1 MAKYILKRILYMVL
15 ILLIVTTITFFLLH
29 AIPGDPITKMVQD
42 LPEETRQV
50 YLRTYGFDR
59 PVLEQYFLY
68 MKQLFTGDLGQSL
81 RYPGRKVAEIV
92 SNYSPVSALVGGI
105 SLAVGVFIG
114 IACGMIAALKNDRL
128 PDRVIMV
135 LALLGTTIPTF
146 VIASVL
152 QFALTVTWRV
162 FPTTGYNG
170 AEYLV
175 LPVLCMCVGPLATYA
190 RYMRSSM
197 LDVVNQD
204 YILTAEAKGLSGRRI
219 VFRHMLRNSLLPC
232 VTMICVSVAGI
243 FSGSFIVESIF
254 SLPGLGRYFI
264 SAISDR
270 DYFVVLGL
278 NVVFTGI
285 YVCSILVSDILLMLL
300 DPRII
305 LIPYQTIDKS
315 L

>member
-1 MAKYILKRILYMVL
+1 MAKYILKRILYMAL
-15 ILLIVTTITFFLLH
+15 IMFIVTTITFFLLH
-29 AIPGDPITKMVQD
+29 AIPGDPITAMVQD
-42 LPEETRQV
+42 LPEETRQI

-59 PVLEQYFLY
+59 PVAEQYFMY
-68 MKQLFTGDLGQSL
+68 MKQLLTGDLGQSL

-105 SLAVGVFIG
+105 SLAVGVFRG

-152 QFALTVTWRV
+152 QYALTVTWRL

-204 YILTAEAKGLSGRRI
+204 YILTAEAKGISGRRI

-300 DPRII
+300 DPRIR
-305 LIPYQTIDKS
+305 TGEKEETV
-315 L
+315 

>member
-1 MAKYILKRILYMVL
+1 MAKFILRRIIYMALVM
-15 ILLIVTTITFFLLH
+15 LIVTTITFFLLH
-29 AIPGDPITKMVQD
+29 AIPGDPITAMVQD
-42 LPEETRQV
+42 LPEETRQN
-50 YLRTYGFDR
+50 YLAAYGFDR
-59 PVLEQYFLY
+59 PVIEQYFLY
-68 MKQLFTGDLGQSL
+68 MRQLFSGDLGQSL

-92 SNYSPVSALVGGI
+92 ANYSPVSALSGGI
-105 SLAVGVFIG
+105 ALAIGVVLG
-114 IACGMIAALKNDRL
+114 LACGILAALKRDCWPDRL
-128 PDRVIMV
+128 VMV

-152 QFALTVTWRV
+152 QYALTVTWPV

-170 AEYLV
+170 ARYLV

-197 LDVVNQD
+197 LDVVDQD
-204 YILTAEAKGLSGRRI
+204 YILTAEAKGLDESSI
-219 VFRHMLRNSLLPC
+219 ILKHMLRNALLPC

-264 SAISDR
+264 SAINDR

-278 NVVFTGI
+278 NVVLTGI
-285 YVCSILVSDILLMLL
+285 YICSILVSDILLMLL
-300 DPRII
+300 DPRIR
-305 LIPYQTIDKS
+305 TEVRA
-315 L
+315 

>member
-1 MAKYILKRILYMVL
+1 MAKYILKRIVYMAL
-15 ILLIVTTITFFLLH
+15 TLLIVTSVTFFLLH

-42 LPEETRQV
+42 LPEETRQA

-59 PVLEQYFLY
+59 PVWEQYFLY
-68 MKQLFTGDLGQSL
+68 MRQLLTGDLGQSL

-92 SNYSPVSALVGGI
+92 VNYSPVSALVGGI
-105 SLAVGVFIG
+105 ALAIGVVLG
-114 IACGMIAALKNDRL
+114 LACGMLAALNAGRW
-128 PDRVIMV
+128 PDRAVMLV
-135 LALLGTTIPTF
+135 ALLGTTIPTF
-146 VIASVL
+146 VIASLL
-152 QFALTVTWRV
+152 QYTLSVTWPI

-170 AEYLV
+170 ARYLV

-190 RYMRSSM
+190 RYMRSSV
-197 LDVVNQD
+197 LDVANQD

-219 VFRHMLRNSLLPC
+219 VWKHMLRNALLPC

-254 SLPGLGRYFI
+254 SLPGLGRYFL
-264 SAISDR
+264 SAINDR

-278 NVVFTGI
+278 NVVLTGI

-300 DPRII
+300 DPRIR
-305 LIPYQTIDKS
+305 TAERGDEV
-315 L
+315 

>member
-1 MAKYILKRILYMVL
+1 MAKYILKRILYMAL

-29 AIPGDPITKMVQD
+29 AIPGDPITAMVQD
-42 LPEETRQV
+42 LPEETRQI

-59 PVLEQYFLY
+59 PIIEQYFLY
-68 MKQLFTGDLGQSL
+68 IKQLFTGDLGQSL
-81 RYPGRKVAEIV
+81 RYPGRKVADIV
-92 SNYSPVSALVGGI
+92 ANYSPVSALVGGI
-105 SLAVGVFIG
+105 SLVIGVVLGLLCG
-114 IACGMIAALKNDRL
+114 ILAALKSDRW
-128 PDRVIMV
+128 PDRVIMI

-152 QFALTVTWRV
+152 QYVLSVTWPV

-170 AEYLV
+170 ARYLV
-175 LPVLCMCVGPLATYA
+175 LPVLCMCLGPLATYA

-204 YILTAEAKGLSGRRI
+204 YILTAEAKGLSGGRI
-219 VFRHMLRNSLLPC
+219 VWGHMLRNALLPC
-232 VTMICVSVAGI
+232 ITMICVSVAGI

-278 NVVFTGI
+278 NVVITGI

-300 DPRII
+300 DPRIRVKGKGE
-305 LIPYQTIDKS
+305 TG
-315 L
+315 

>member
-1 MAKYILKRILYMVL
+1 MAKYILKRIFYMAL

-29 AIPGDPITKMVQD
+29 AIPGDPITAMVQD
-42 LPEETRQV
+42 LPEETRQT

-59 PVLEQYFLY
+59 PVIEQYFMY
-68 MKQLFTGDLGQSL
+68 MKQIFAGDLGQSL
-81 RYPGRKVAEIV
+81 RYPGRKVADIV
-92 SNYSPVSALVGGI
+92 ANYSPVSALVGGI
-105 SLAVGVFIG
+105 SLAIGVVLGLLCG
-114 IACGMIAALKNDRL
+114 ILAALKSDRW
-128 PDRVIMV
+128 PDRAIMV

-152 QFALTVTWRV
+152 QYALSVTWPI
-162 FPTTGYNG
+162 FPTTGYGG
-170 AEYLV
+170 ARYLV
-175 LPVLCMCVGPLATYA
+175 LPVVCMCLGPLATYA

-204 YILTAEAKGLSGRRI
+204 YILTAEAKGLSQGRI
-219 VFRHMLRNSLLPC
+219 VLKHMLRNALLPC

-264 SAISDR
+264 SAIGDR

-278 NVVFTGI
+278 NLVLTGV

-300 DPRII
+300 DPRIR
-305 LIPYQTIDKS
+305 TVGKEAA
-315 L
+315 

>member
-1 MAKYILKRILYMVL
+1 MVE
-15 ILLIVTTITFFLLH
+15 
-29 AIPGDPITKMVQD
+29 D
-42 LPEETRQV
+42 LPEETRQA

-92 SNYSPVSALVGGI
+92 ANYSPVSALVGGI
-105 SLAVGVFIG
+105 ALAVGVALGLGCG
-114 IACGMIAALKNDRL
+114 ILAALNHDRW
-128 PDRVIMV
+128 PDRIVMI

-146 VIASVL
+146 VIASML
-152 QFALTVTWRV
+152 QYTLTVTWPI

-170 AEYLV
+170 ACYLV

-197 LDVVNQD
+197 LDVVDQD
-204 YILTAEAKGLSGRRI
+204 YILTAEAKGLSYGRI
-219 VFRHMLRNSLLPC
+219 VFRHMLRNALLPC

-243 FSGSFIVESIF
+243 FSGSFIIESIY

-264 SAISDR
+264 SAINDR

-278 NVVFTGI
+278 NVVLTGI

-300 DPRII
+300 DPRIRT
-305 LIPYQTIDKS
+305 QGKVEMV
-315 L
+315 

>member
-1 MAKYILKRILYMVL
+1 MALVMW
-15 ILLIVTTITFFLLH
+15 IVTSITFFLLH
-29 AIPGDPITKMVQD
+29 AIPGDPITAMVQD
-42 LPEETRQV
+42 LPEETRQA
-50 YLRTYGFDR
+50 YLVSYGFDQ
-59 PVLEQYFLY
+59 PVGKQYLMY
-68 MKQLFTGDLGQSL
+68 LKQLFSGDLGQSL
-81 RYPGRKVAEIV
+81 RYPGRKVADIV
-92 SNYSPVSALVGGI
+92 ANYSPVSALVGGI
-105 SLAVGVFIG
+105 ALAVGVLLG
-114 IACGMIAALKNDRL
+114 LGCGVLAALKRDRW
-128 PDRVIMV
+128 PDRAVML

-152 QFALTVTWRV
+152 QYALTVTWPV

-170 AEYLV
+170 ARYLV
-175 LPVLCMCVGPLATYA
+175 LPVICMCVGPLATYA

-204 YILTAEAKGLSGRRI
+204 YILTAEAKGLSERRI
-219 VFRHMLRNSLLPC
+219 ITHHMLRNALLPC

-278 NVVFTGI
+278 NVVLTGI

-300 DPRII
+300 DPRIR
-305 LIPYQTIDKS
+305 TVGKEAA
-315 L
+315 